1 MASSVKT
8 TNSLIMTDSL
18 DEQGERQ
25 YARTEPRPASTGPS
39 RRFILLFGGLLV
51 AILVPTFISFG
62 MWQWNKA
69 AAKEA
74 RQTLLDTR
82 SHEPAVQLS
91 AAPADA
97 EALRFRQV
105 SVRGVYEP
113 QHQILIDNRVHQE
126 RAGYHVVTPLRI
138 EGPAGSEMRVL
149 VNRGWISAN
158 GTREMPA
165 VETPTGPV
173 ELLAT
178 AVLPGTRFFT
188 LAPEPSRAADAGWQ
202 MVWQNLDLDR
212 YRKSVSFPLQPVV
225 LQLDPQ
231 SSGGG
236 FVRDWPRPDERIER
250 HIGYAWQWFGF
261 AVATVGIWLFFL
273 VRPWFSR
280 K

>member
-1 MASSVKT
+1 MASSMKT
-8 TNSLIMTDSL
+8 TNSLIMTDSRS
-18 DEQGERQ
+18 EQVDGQ
-25 YARTEPRPASTGPS
+25 YARDNQRPASMRTEIGPS
-39 RRFILLFGGLLV
+39 RPFVVFLGGALV

-82 SHEPAVQLS
+82 ASESPVQLS
-91 AAPADA
+91 AQTVDA
-97 EALRFRQV
+97 ESLRFRRV
-105 SVRGVYEP
+105 TVRGHYEP

-126 RAGYHVVTPLRI
+126 RAGYHVITPLRI
-138 EGPAGSEMRVL
+138 EGSAMRVL

-158 GTREMPA
+158 GTRQIPS
-165 VETPTGPV
+165 VETPTGTV
-173 ELLAT
+173 ELQAM
-178 AVLPGTRFFT
+178 AIVPGTRFFT
-188 LAPEPSRAADAGWQ
+188 LAPEPASNSWQ
-202 MVWQNLDLDR
+202 TVWQNLDLAR
-212 YRKSVSFPLQPVV
+212 YRQAVDFSLQPVV

-250 HIGYAWQWFGF
+250 HVGYAWQWFGF
-261 AVATVGIWLFFL
+261 AAATIGIWLYFL
-273 VRPWFSR
+273 LRPKGSR

>member
-1 MASSVKT
+1 
-8 TNSLIMTDSL
+8 MTDSRS
-18 DEQGERQ
+18 EQVDGQ
-25 YARTEPRPASTGPS
+25 YARDNQRPASTRSEIGPS
-39 RRFILLFGGLLV
+39 RRFVVFLGGALV

-82 SHEPAVQLS
+82 ASESPVQLS
-91 AAPADA
+91 AQTVDA
-97 EALRFRQV
+97 ESLRFRRV
-105 SVRGVYEP
+105 TVRGHYEP

-126 RAGYHVVTPLRI
+126 RAGYHVITPLRI
-138 EGPAGSEMRVL
+138 EGSAMRVL

-158 GTREMPA
+158 GTRQIPS
-165 VETPTGPV
+165 VETPTGTV
-173 ELLAT
+173 ELQAM
-178 AVLPGTRFFT
+178 AIVPGTRFFT
-188 LAPEPSRAADAGWQ
+188 LAPEPASSSWQ
-202 MVWQNLDLDR
+202 TVWQNLDLAR
-212 YRKSVSFPLQPVV
+212 YRQAVDFSLQPVV

-250 HIGYAWQWFGF
+250 HVGYAWQWFGF
-261 AVATVGIWLFFL
+261 AAATIGIWLYFL
-273 VRPWFSR
+273 LRPKGSR